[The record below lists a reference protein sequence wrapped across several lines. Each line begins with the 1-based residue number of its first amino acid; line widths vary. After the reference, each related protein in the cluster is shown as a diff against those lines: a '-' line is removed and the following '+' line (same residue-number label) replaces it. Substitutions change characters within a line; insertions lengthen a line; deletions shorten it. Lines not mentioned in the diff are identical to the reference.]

1 MVHISPSSAGR
12 PMRSRKPARWL
23 ALAGLVVLAGCASV
37 PPPNEAMN
45 LAQSQLQAARDAGAA
60 DYDPVDLGFA
70 QDKFQQAQGAM
81 AARKYAQAA
90 DLAAESRADA
100 DLARV
105 KANLGAARAKI
116 QSKMNANAELREQGA
131 QAAAAA
137 AAEFAKPLPM
147 PATAG
152 SAPAP
157 AGVMVST
164 PAWLSSAILLPAP
177 IRLLAPIP
185 VASSPGLAPSPA
197 GAGALP
203 PAAPLEDMPAPS
215 ASVLSAPPSGQGFQ
229 TMPAQPSSS
238 GAQDSNATQGF
249 QPAGGQP

>member
-1 MVHISPSSAGR
+1 MVHIFTSSARQRGLAHGR
-12 PMRSRKPARWL
+12 FRL
-23 ALAGLVVLAGCASV
+23 AAWAGLLAGLLVLAGCASV
-37 PPPNEAMN
+37 PPPNDAMN
-45 LAQSQLQAARDAGAA
+45 LAQSQLQTARDAGAS

-81 AARKYAQAA
+81 ADGKYALAA

-100 DLARV
+100 ELARV
-105 KANLGAARAKI
+105 KASLGAARAKI
-116 QSKMNANAELREQGA
+116 QDKMNENAHLREQGA

-147 PATAG
+147 PAVAG

-157 AGVMVST
+157 AGSI
-164 PAWLSSAILLPAP
+164 AAP
-177 IRLLAPIP
+177 PNMP
-185 VASSPGLAPSPA
+185 
-197 GAGALP
+197 LP

-215 ASVLSAPPSGQGFQ
+215 ASVLSAPVPGQGQGFQ
-229 TMPAQPSSS
+229 TMPAQPSA
-238 GAQDSNATQGF
+238 GGQDSSATQGF

>member
-1 MVHISPSSAGR
+1 MSDCARPQYAQKLNQECVMVHISPSSAGR
-12 PMRSRKPARWL
+12 PMRSRKPAHWL
-23 ALAGLVVLAGCASV
+23 ALAVLMVLAGCASV

-100 DLARV
+100 ELARV

-157 AGVMVST
+157 AG
-164 PAWLSSAILLPAP
+164 
-177 IRLLAPIP
+177 
-185 VASSPGLAPSPA
+185 
-197 GAGALP
+197 AGALP

-229 TMPAQPSSS
+229 TVPAQPSSS

>member
-1 MVHISPSSAGR
+1 MVHISPSSSRR
-12 PMRSRKPARWL
+12 PAVPRGLARRP
-23 ALAGLVVLAGCASV
+23 ALAGLLAGLLILAGCASV
-37 PPPNEAMN
+37 PPPNDAMN
-45 LAQSQLQAARDAGAA
+45 LAQTQLQAARDAGAA

-81 AARKYAQAA
+81 ADRKYDLAA

-100 DLARV
+100 ELARV

-157 AGVMVST
+157 A
-164 PAWLSSAILLPAP
+164 SSG
-177 IRLLAPIP
+177 
-185 VASSPGLAPSPA
+185 S
-197 GAGALP
+197 LP
-203 PAAPLEDMPAPS
+203 PTAPLEDMPAPS
-215 ASVLSAPPSGQGFQ
+215 ATVLSPPSGQGFQ
-229 TMPAQPSSS
+229 TVPAQNPPS
-238 GAQDSNATQGF
+238 GGQDSNETQGF

>member
-1 MVHISPSSAGR
+1 MVHISPSSTR
-12 PMRSRKPARWL
+12 PPARQA
-23 ALAGLVVLAGCASV
+23 ALAGLLAGLLLLAGCASV
-37 PPPNEAMN
+37 PPPNDAMN
-45 LAQSQLQAARDAGAA
+45 LAQTQLQAARDAGAA
-60 DYDPVDLGFA
+60 VYDPVDLGFA

-81 AARKYAQAA
+81 AAGKYALAA

-100 DLARV
+100 ELARV
-105 KANLGAARAKI
+105 KASLGAARAKI
-116 QSKMNANAELREQGA
+116 QTKMDENTHLREEGA

-157 AGVMVST
+157 A
-164 PAWLSSAILLPAP
+164 
-177 IRLLAPIP
+177 
-185 VASSPGLAPSPA
+185 SP
-197 GAGALP
+197 GALP

-215 ASVLSAPPSGQGFQ
+215 ASVLSAPAPGQGFQ
-229 TMPAQPSSS
+229 TSPEQNPS
-238 GAQDSNATQGF
+238 TQGF

>member
-12 PMRSRKPARWL
+12 PMRSRKPAHWL
-23 ALAGLVVLAGCASV
+23 ALAVLMVLAGCASV

-100 DLARV
+100 ELARV

-157 AGVMVST
+157 AG
-164 PAWLSSAILLPAP
+164 
-177 IRLLAPIP
+177 
-185 VASSPGLAPSPA
+185 
-197 GAGALP
+197 AGALP

-229 TMPAQPSSS
+229 TVPAQPSSS

>member
-1 MVHISPSSAGR
+1 MVHISPSPAGR
-12 PMRSRKPARWL
+12 PARSHKVARGL
-23 ALAGLVVLAGCASV
+23 AFAGLLVLAGCASV

-81 AARKYAQAA
+81 AARKYAQAN

-100 DLARV
+100 ELARV

-137 AAEFAKPLPM
+137 AAEFAKPLPT

-157 AGVMVST
+157 AGS
-164 PAWLSSAILLPAP
+164 
-177 IRLLAPIP
+177 
-185 VASSPGLAPSPA
+185 G
-197 GAGALP
+197 GLP

-229 TMPAQPSSS
+229 SVPAQNPPSHD
-238 GAQDSNATQGF
+238 QDSNATQGF

>member
-100 DLARV
+100 ELARV

-157 AGVMVST
+157 AG
-164 PAWLSSAILLPAP
+164 
-177 IRLLAPIP
+177 
-185 VASSPGLAPSPA
+185 
-197 GAGALP
+197 AGALP

-229 TMPAQPSSS
+229 TVPAQPSSS

>member
-1 MVHISPSSAGR
+1 MVHISLSSAGR
-12 PMRSRKPARWL
+12 PTPSRKPARWL
-23 ALAGLVVLAGCASV
+23 ALATLLVLAGCASV

-100 DLARV
+100 ELARV

-157 AGVMVST
+157 AG
-164 PAWLSSAILLPAP
+164 SA
-177 IRLLAPIP
+177 
-185 VASSPGLAPSPA
+185 
-197 GAGALP
+197 ALP
-203 PAAPLEDMPAPS
+203 PAAPLEDMPAPP

-229 TMPAQPSSS
+229 TVPAQSPPPQD
-238 GAQDSNATQGF
+238 QDSNATQGF
-249 QPAGGQP
+249 QPVGGQP

>member
-12 PMRSRKPARWL
+12 PMRSRKPAHWL
-23 ALAGLVVLAGCASV
+23 ALVGLVVLAGCASV

-157 AGVMVST
+157 AG
-164 PAWLSSAILLPAP
+164 
-177 IRLLAPIP
+177 
-185 VASSPGLAPSPA
+185 
-197 GAGALP
+197 AGALP

-229 TMPAQPSSS
+229 TVPAQPSSS

>member
-12 PMRSRKPARWL
+12 PMRSRKPAHWL
-23 ALAGLVVLAGCASV
+23 ALAVLMVLAGCASV

-100 DLARV
+100 ELARV

-152 SAPAP
+152 SVPA
-157 AGVMVST
+157 
-164 PAWLSSAILLPAP
+164 
-177 IRLLAPIP
+177 
-185 VASSPGLAPSPA
+185 PA

-229 TMPAQPSSS
+229 TVPAQPSSS

>member
-1 MVHISPSSAGR
+1 MVHISLSSPRYRARFRG
-12 PMRSRKPARWL
+12 PARQS
-23 ALAGLVVLAGCASV
+23 ALAGLLAGMLVLAGCASV

-45 LAQSQLQAARDAGAA
+45 QAQSQLQAARDAGAA

-81 AARKYAQAA
+81 ADRKYDLAA
-90 DLAAESRADA
+90 DLADESRADA
-100 DLARV
+100 ELARV

-116 QSKMNANAELREQGA
+116 QSKMNANADLREQGA

-152 SAPAP
+152 SVPAP
-157 AGVMVST
+157 AGS
-164 PAWLSSAILLPAP
+164 
-177 IRLLAPIP
+177 
-185 VASSPGLAPSPA
+185 G
-197 GAGALP
+197 GLP
-203 PAAPLEDMPAPS
+203 PAAPVEDMPAPS
-215 ASVLSAPPSGQGFQ
+215 ATVLSPPPSGQGFQ
-229 TMPAQPSSS
+229 TVPAQNPPSNSN
-238 GAQDSNATQGF
+238 GQDSNQTQGF

>member
-1 MVHISPSSAGR
+1 MVHISPSSNGR
-12 PMRSRKPARWL
+12 PMRSHKLARQPVL
-23 ALAGLVVLAGCASV
+23 AGMLAGLLVLAGCASV

-45 LAQSQLQAARDAGAA
+45 QAQTQLQAARDAGAA

-81 AARKYAQAA
+81 ADRKYTLAA

-100 DLARV
+100 ELAQV

-116 QSKMNANAELREQGA
+116 QTKMDENARLRQEGAE
-131 QAAAAA
+131 AAAAA
-137 AAEFAKPLPM
+137 AAEFAKPLPT
-147 PATAG
+147 PAPAASS

-157 AGVMVST
+157 AG
-164 PAWLSSAILLPAP
+164 SAP
-177 IRLLAPIP
+177 
-185 VASSPGLAPSPA
+185 
-197 GAGALP
+197 LP

-215 ASVLSAPPSGQGFQ
+215 ASALSAPQPGQGFQ
-229 TMPAQPSSS
+229 TVPTQNPPSHD
-238 GAQDSNATQGF
+238 QEPNATQGF

>member
-12 PMRSRKPARWL
+12 PMRSRKPAHWL

-157 AGVMVST
+157 AG
-164 PAWLSSAILLPAP
+164 
-177 IRLLAPIP
+177 
-185 VASSPGLAPSPA
+185 
-197 GAGALP
+197 AGALP

>member
-1 MVHISPSSAGR
+1 MVHISLSSPR
-12 PMRSRKPARWL
+12 YPARVRRPGRQL
-23 ALAGLVVLAGCASV
+23 AQAGLLAAVLILAGCASV
-37 PPPNEAMN
+37 PPPNDSMN
-45 LAQSQLQAARDAGAA
+45 LAQTQLQAARDAGAA

-81 AARKYAQAA
+81 ADRKYDVAA
-90 DLAAESRADA
+90 NLAAESRADA
-100 DLARV
+100 ELARV

-157 AGVMVST
+157 AGS
-164 PAWLSSAILLPAP
+164 
-177 IRLLAPIP
+177 
-185 VASSPGLAPSPA
+185 
-197 GAGALP
+197 GALP
-203 PAAPLEDMPAPS
+203 PAAPVEDMPAPS
-215 ASVLSAPPSGQGFQ
+215 DSVLSAPSSSGQGFQ
-229 TMPAQPSSS
+229 SVPAGNAPSNN
-238 GAQDSNATQGF
+238 QDSNATQGF

>member
-1 MVHISPSSAGR
+1 
-12 PMRSRKPARWL
+12 
-23 ALAGLVVLAGCASV
+23 LAGLVVLAGCASV

-105 KANLGAARAKI
+105 KANLGAARATTQAKL
-116 QSKMNANAELREQGA
+116 NANAALREQGA

-152 SAPAP
+152 SAPA
-157 AGVMVST
+157 
-164 PAWLSSAILLPAP
+164 
-177 IRLLAPIP
+177 
-185 VASSPGLAPSPA
+185 PA

>member
-1 MVHISPSSAGR
+1 MVHISPSPAGR
-12 PMRSRKPARWL
+12 LARSPKLARWL
-23 ALAGLVVLAGCASV
+23 ASAGLLVLAGCASV

-45 LAQSQLQAARDAGAA
+45 LAQTQLQAARDAGAA

-81 AARKYAQAA
+81 ADRKYAQAA

-100 DLARV
+100 ELARV

-137 AAEFAKPLPM
+137 AAEFAKPLPT
-147 PATAG
+147 PATTG
-152 SAPAP
+152 STPAP
-157 AGVMVST
+157 AGS
-164 PAWLSSAILLPAP
+164 
-177 IRLLAPIP
+177 
-185 VASSPGLAPSPA
+185 G
-197 GAGALP
+197 GLP

-229 TMPAQPSSS
+229 SVPAQNPPSH
-238 GAQDSNATQGF
+238 GQDSNATQGF

>member
-12 PMRSRKPARWL
+12 PMRSRKPAHWL
-23 ALAGLVVLAGCASV
+23 AMAGLMVLAGCAIV

-45 LAQSQLQAARDAGAA
+45 LAQTQLQAARDAGAA

-100 DLARV
+100 ELARV

-157 AGVMVST
+157 AG
-164 PAWLSSAILLPAP
+164 
-177 IRLLAPIP
+177 
-185 VASSPGLAPSPA
+185 
-197 GAGALP
+197 AGALP

-229 TMPAQPSSS
+229 TVPAQPPSS
-238 GAQDSNATQGF
+238 GGQDSNATQGF

>member
-1 MVHISPSSAGR
+1 MAHNSPSPIPRSA
-12 PMRSRKPARWL
+12 RSRELARRLL
-23 ALAGLVVLAGCASV
+23 APGLLAGLLAVAGCASV

-70 QDKFQQAQGAM
+70 QDKLQQAQGAM
-81 AARKYAQAA
+81 AARKYALAA

-100 DLARV
+100 ELARV

-116 QSKMNANAELREQGA
+116 QSKMSANAELRAQGA

-137 AAEFAKPLPM
+137 AAEFAKPLPL
-147 PATAG
+147 PAGAG
-152 SAPAP
+152 SAPVP
-157 AGVMVST
+157 AGS
-164 PAWLSSAILLPAP
+164 
-177 IRLLAPIP
+177 
-185 VASSPGLAPSPA
+185 
-197 GAGALP
+197 LP

-229 TMPAQPSSS
+229 TVPAQPSST
-238 GAQDSNATQGF
+238 GGQDSNATQGF

>member
-12 PMRSRKPARWL
+12 PMRSRKPAHWL

-152 SAPAP
+152 SAP
-157 AGVMVST
+157 T
-164 PAWLSSAILLPAP
+164 
-177 IRLLAPIP
+177 
-185 VASSPGLAPSPA
+185 PA

-238 GAQDSNATQGF
+238 GAQGSNATQGF
-249 QPAGGQP
+249 QPVGGQP

>member
-1 MVHISPSSAGR
+1 MVHISPSSPPLSA
-12 PMRSRKPARWL
+12 RSRELARRLVAPGLLAVLL
-23 ALAGLVVLAGCASV
+23 ALSGCASV

-70 QDKFQQAQGAM
+70 QDKLQQAQGAM
-81 AARKYAQAA
+81 ADRKYAQAA

-100 DLARV
+100 ELARV

-116 QSKMNANAELREQGA
+116 QSKMSANAELRAQGA

-137 AAEFAKPLPM
+137 AAEFAKPLPL
-147 PATAG
+147 PASAG
-152 SAPAP
+152 SA
-157 AGVMVST
+157 
-164 PAWLSSAILLPAP
+164 SA
-177 IRLLAPIP
+177 
-185 VASSPGLAPSPA
+185 PA
-197 GAGALP
+197 GAGSLP

-229 TMPAQPSSS
+229 SVPAQPSSS
-238 GAQDSNATQGF
+238 GGQDSNATQGF

>member
-1 MVHISPSSAGR
+1 MVHISPS
-12 PMRSRKPARWL
+12 PARRPARL
-23 ALAGLVVLAGCASV
+23 PAVVGLLAGLLILAGCASV

-70 QDKFQQAQGAM
+70 QDKFQQAQAAM
-81 AARKYAQAA
+81 ADRKYELAA

-100 DLARV
+100 ELARV
-105 KANLGAARAKI
+105 KANLGAARTQI
-116 QSKMNANAELREQGA
+116 QSKMNANAALREQGA

-157 AGVMVST
+157 AG
-164 PAWLSSAILLPAP
+164 SA
-177 IRLLAPIP
+177 
-185 VASSPGLAPSPA
+185 
-197 GAGALP
+197 ALP

-215 ASVLSAPPSGQGFQ
+215 ASVLSEPPSGQGFQ
-229 TMPAQPSSS
+229 TVPAQNPPPN
-238 GAQDSNATQGF
+238 GHDSNATQGF

>member
-1 MVHISPSSAGR
+1 MVHISPSPTR
-12 PMRSRKPARWL
+12 RPARPYRPARRPAQAGL
-23 ALAGLVVLAGCASV
+23 LAGLLFLAGCASV
-37 PPPNEAMN
+37 PPPNESMN
-45 LAQSQLQAARDAGAA
+45 LAQSQLQAARDAGAS

-81 AARKYAQAA
+81 ADRKYALAA
-90 DLAAESRADA
+90 DLAEESRADSE
-100 DLARV
+100 LARV

-152 SAPAP
+152 SVPAP
-157 AGVMVST
+157 AG
-164 PAWLSSAILLPAP
+164 SA
-177 IRLLAPIP
+177 
-185 VASSPGLAPSPA
+185 
-197 GAGALP
+197 ALP

-229 TMPAQPSSS
+229 TVPTQNPPSD
-238 GAQDSNATQGF
+238 GQNPNATQGF